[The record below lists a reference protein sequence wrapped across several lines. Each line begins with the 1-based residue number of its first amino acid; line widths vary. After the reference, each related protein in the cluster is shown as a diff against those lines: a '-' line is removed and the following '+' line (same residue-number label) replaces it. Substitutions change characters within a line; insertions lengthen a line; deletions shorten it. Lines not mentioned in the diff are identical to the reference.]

1 MEEVPTDV
9 DFVYGVEK
17 QGGWQTGDAAYRWSR
32 AHRTPTGTEQV
43 LSSLVGS
50 WAFCLTMRASTLR
63 TGEFSSPLKL
73 VRYLVSAVDGNS
85 IMLVICNKF

>member
-1 MEEVPTDV
+1 MWILFMVLKSREAGKLVM
-9 DFVYGVEK
+9 
-17 QGGWQTGDAAYRWSR
+17 QLIGDPEPIEHLLA
-32 AHRTPTGTEQV
+32 GTEQV